1 MTMTPKKVATEL
13 ANKFVTKSVFDMT
26 DDELKQERITAKRN
40 ALICVDEI
48 LQYINRINEIHQ
60 GSILND
66 ADWLKVRDELNGL

>member
-1 MTMTPKKVATEL
+1 
-13 ANKFVTKSVFDMT
+13 MT

-60 GSILND
+60 GSILN
-66 ADWLKVRDELNGL
+66 E

>member
-1 MTMTPKKVATEL
+1 MTPKQVATEL

-26 DDELKQERITAKRN
+26 DDELKQERIKAKRN

-48 LQYINRINEIHQ
+48 LQYIDRINEKHK

-66 ADWLKVRDELNGL
+66 ADWLKVKDELNGL

>member
-1 MTMTPKKVATEL
+1 MTPKKVATEL

-26 DDELKQERITAKRN
+26 DDELKQERLTAKNN

-48 LQYINRINEIHQ
+48 LRYINRINETHQ

>member
-1 MTMTPKKVATEL
+1 MTPKKKAMEL

-26 DDELKQERITAKRN
+26 DEELKQGRLNAKKN

-48 LQYINRINEIHQ
+48 LQYISRINETHQ

-66 ADWLKVRDELNGL
+66 ADWLKVKDELNGL